1 MILTDS
7 EYVHITSESSKK
19 RWTRSQLYVRCMQSE
34 SSIDDNL
41 KYVDGGLAR
50 CEDDGGVETIA
61 EKMKVCLQDE
71 LHLQRSAAM
80 ILILLLKGSN
90 YNIFTVN
97 LCYPGKC
104 YKSSIK

>member
-1 MILTDS
+1 MFISPQSLLKSVEQDLS
-7 EYVHITSESSKK
+7 YVC
-19 RWTRSQLYVRCMQSE
+19 VVCNP

-50 CEDDGGVETIA
+50 CEDDGGVETIG